1 MSYYYEVY
9 IPNETE
15 PRIYSAVRKLRGL
28 PEGTTIWRASEDDRY
43 PVPVANGKAVV
54 PSKRRANKACS
65 GFAYRLG
72 KIGLCGTIRK
82 PLTLAV
88 GQTRAKHRLFYNQ
101 RYLLRRFSRIA
112 ETTTARVH

>member
-1 MSYYYEVY
+1 MSYFYEVY

-65 GFAYRLG
+65 GLATQSA
-72 KIGLCGTIRK
+72 KIAS
-82 PLTLAV
+82 LA
-88 GQTRAKHRLFYNQ
+88 QPANR
-101 RYLLRRFSRIA
+101 
-112 ETTTARVH
+112 

>member
-28 PEGTTIWRASEDDRY
+28 PEGTVIWRTSEDDRY

-65 GFAYRLG
+65 GQKRAG
-72 KIGLCGTIRK
+72 S
-82 PLTLAV
+82 TLWAFS
-88 GQTRAKHRLFYNQ
+88 TPS
-101 RYLLRRFSRIA
+101 RFC
-112 ETTTARVH
+112 H

>member
-54 PSKRRANKACS
+54 PSKRRANKARRAVLQS
-65 GFAYRLG
+65 MLENFKKDIA
-72 KIGLCGTIRK
+72 
-82 PLTLAV
+82 TLEANN
-88 GQTRAKHRLFYNQ
+88 AK
-101 RYLLRRFSRIA
+101 
-112 ETTTARVH
+112 

>member
-54 PSKRRANKACS
+54 PSKRRAIKVLHADVAICEDCKKNPALEGCS
-65 GFAYRLG
+65 VCAEC
-72 KIGLCGTIRK
+72 GL
-82 PLTLAV
+82 
-88 GQTRAKHRLFYNQ
+88 
-101 RYLLRRFSRIA
+101 
-112 ETTTARVH
+112 